1 MVGGGV
7 TVFTFKATAP
17 LEAFMKTLEAQA
29 GFTFKYDPDDFMQA
43 DIRLDQQI
51 LLEAKELTAQ
61 EVFEKMF
68 PPQNIAYQVDGQ
80 TVHLTPAK
88 R

>member
-1 MVGGGV
+1 M
-7 TVFTFKATAP
+7 A
-17 LEAFMKTLEAQA
+17 TLEKQA
-29 GFTFKYDPDDFMQA
+29 GFTFEYDEETFKQA
-43 DIRLDQQI
+43 GIRLDQQI

-68 PPQNIAYQVDGQ
+68 PPLNIAYKVDGE
-80 TVHLTPAK
+80 TVRLSPAV